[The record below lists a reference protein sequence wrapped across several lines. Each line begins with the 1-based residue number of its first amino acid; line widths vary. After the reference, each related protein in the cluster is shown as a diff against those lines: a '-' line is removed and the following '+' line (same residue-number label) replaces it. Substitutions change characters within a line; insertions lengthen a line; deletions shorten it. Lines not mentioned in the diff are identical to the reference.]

1 MKSAQSD
8 AASADDPNPAQLTDF
23 ATAVVEFDARLRAID
38 EKYTFLRNDLRAAAE
53 KSRKTDAR
61 EEDRVTRDAGRT
73 PGAGIGGDEIH
84 DTIVAGIKV
93 QDRGIDRA
101 GIGRLLAFAISRMRE
116 IDAMKPELRP
126 MNEYTFLFHLARDL
140 HGLPN
145 AIHEPAAGKSLE
157 QLIVED
163 GDNALMGLRLSA
175 DFVRSL
181 DAGAHEYDEADEA
194 DAAEA

>member
-1 MKSAQSD
+1 MNSAQSD
-8 AASADDPNPAQLTDF
+8 VASADDPNPAQSADF
-23 ATAVVEFDARLRAID
+23 AEAVLQFDARLRAID
-38 EKYTFLRNDLRAAAE
+38 EKYALLRNDLRAAAG
-53 KSRKTDAR
+53 KPRKTDAR
-61 EEDRVTRDAGRT
+61 EEDHATRDDGRM
-73 PGAGIGGDEIH
+73 PGAGIGGDKNR
-84 DTIVAGIKV
+84 DTIVAGINARN
-93 QDRGIDRA
+93 RGIDRA
-101 GIGRLLAFAISRMRE
+101 GIDRLLAFAISRMRE

-140 HGLPN
+140 QGLPN
-145 AIHEPAAGKSLE
+145 VIHEPAEGKSLE

-181 DAGAHEYDEADEA
+181 DAGAHECDEADET